1 MQTWYFLNRRGTQ
14 NDLLKDY
21 YKVESKLYKS
31 CNENLEQLNH
41 VNQIGLTNLFKATR
55 ELIATQNSIIDDQVK
70 GNS

>member
-14 NDLLKDY
+14 NDLLKDH

-31 CNENLEQLNH
+31 CNKNLEQLNH